1 MEDNVE
7 IVLKQHHV
15 PPSDALA
22 RRIAAA
28 ATVRE
33 EKQTLWQALGELLK
47 PAPVAALACSLMLG
61 LMASRHLP
69 YADAPTDVARPA
81 AKISHNAG
89 AFLYYNGEIL

>member
-1 MEDNVE
+1 MEDDVE
-7 IVLKQHHV
+7 IVLRQHHV
-15 PPSDALA
+15 PQSDALA
-22 RRIAAA
+22 RRIASVAMA
-28 ATVRE
+28 RE
-33 EKQTLWQALGELLK
+33 EKQTLWGALGELLK

-69 YADAPTDVARPA
+69 YADAPTDSARPS